1 MYHLPYIK
9 VQKRFINS
17 KSCVSVKRSAGRSD
31 DKWERGESDAV
42 DEIEEE
48 EEEEFEED
56 NESRKNF
63 GHE

>member
-48 EEEEFEED
+48 EEFVLPA
-56 NESRKNF
+56 SCLLYS
-63 GHE
+63 

>member
-1 MYHLPYIK
+1 MRPPGDQQQSLIK
-9 VQKRFINS
+9 S

-48 EEEEFEED
+48 EEFF
-56 NESRKNF
+56 SCYLPSL
-63 GHE
+63 